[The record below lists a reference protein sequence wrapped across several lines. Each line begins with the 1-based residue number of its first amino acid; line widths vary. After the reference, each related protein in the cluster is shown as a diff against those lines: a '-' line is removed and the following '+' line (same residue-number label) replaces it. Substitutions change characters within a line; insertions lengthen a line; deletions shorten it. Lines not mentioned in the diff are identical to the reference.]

1 MSETMNEQASE
12 ALIELSGLWKTYDT
26 GSVAVDALRGVDLL
40 VERGDYVAIMGPSGS
55 GKSTL
60 MHILGCLDSPS
71 KGSYR
76 LAGDEVAHLS
86 RGRLATI
93 RNRFIG
99 FVFQN
104 FNLLPRA
111 SLARNVE
118 LPMLYGGV
126 SRDERRQRAMAMLEQ
141 VGLDDRARHRPGQ
154 LSGGQRQRAAIAR
167 ALVTSP
173 DLLLADE
180 PTGNLDQTTGNEV
193 MDIFDALNGV
203 GQTVLLVTHDPNVAA
218 HARRI
223 VRIVDGQI
231 SSDER
236 RRAA

>member
-1 MSETMNEQASE
+1 MSEAMSEQTSE

-26 GSVAVDALRGVDLL
+26 GSVAVDALRGVDLI

-71 KGSYR
+71 KGSYK

-111 SLARNVE
+111 TLARNVE
-118 LPMLYGGV
+118 LPLLYGGLK
-126 SRDERRQRAMAMLEQ
+126 REERRQRAMEMLEQ
-141 VGLDDRARHRPGQ
+141 VGLDDRSRHRPGQ

-193 MDIFDALNGV
+193 MDIFDALNGI

-218 HARRI
+218 HARRL